1 MTTVGSTVNRDD
13 QSGNENA
20 LLAAVADPAWRKAVA
35 RASSQSGVLVSVL
48 DAGGEPLDAAHA
60 FSPAQ
65 RNLLRTLA
73 ESGVPD
79 AEVAGIGPACATRFV
94 CGAQPVVLFLSSEG
108 DLDRSMLAT
117 ICGLLQSILEV
128 IVQRH
133 AELSAHET
141 LIDEQKA
148 IIDHIGDGLMVL
160 GHGGIIRH
168 ANTVAGR
175 ILGIDPINA
184 IGEPLGKLIDF
195 EPIIGPIF
203 STGVGYID
211 RELIIDSPARHLHLL
226 DTAIP
231 ITNSCGRVVSVV
243 NTFREFKRI
252 RKIVG
257 KYAGNHARY
266 TFGHIIGQS
275 AGLLDAVASA
285 RKAARGAA
293 NLLLSGESGVG
304 KEVFA
309 QAIHNESE
317 RQGHPFIAINC
328 AALPHDL
335 IESELFGHAPGSFTG
350 ATREGRP
357 GKFESA
363 DGGTVFLDEIS
374 ELPLDVQAKLLRVLQ
389 EREVTRLGDT
399 RGIQI
404 DVRIICASNRD
415 LQAMVRDRTFREDLY
430 YRCNVIDIAIPPLR
444 RRTDDIPVL
453 ANFFVA
459 KYAALLRKNVYG
471 FTPSAMQ
478 KLTAY
483 AWPGNVRELE
493 NFVERMVNLTDDP
506 HIADVTALDRASQS
520 PEAVSAGVH
529 NTKGAGVMSL
539 AEAERLAIEEALRSC
554 DFNMTRCSTVLAVS
568 KPALYAKLKRHGI
581 RLRRTI

>member
-1 MTTVGSTVNRDD
+1 MDD
-13 QSGNENA
+13 RQSGVEATA
-20 LLAAVADPAWRKAVA
+20 LLAALSDPAWQKACDCA
-35 RASSQSGVLVSVL
+35 LSQSGITLSVL
-48 DAGGEPLDAAHA
+48 DAKGMPLDGGIALSSADKTLVRA
-60 FSPAQ
+60 F
-65 RNLLRTLA
+65 A
-73 ESGVPD
+73 EG
-79 AEVAGIGPACATRFV
+79 GINEATVISIGSACATLFV
-94 CGAQPVVLFLSSEG
+94 CGAQRIVLLASSAG
-108 DLDRSMLAT
+108 SLDRSMLAA
-117 ICGLLQSILEV
+117 ICSVLQSVLEV

-133 AELSAHET
+133 MELAVRET
-141 LIDEQKA
+141 LIEEQKA

-160 GHGGIIRH
+160 ARGGIVRH

-175 ILGIDPINA
+175 ILGIDPVKA
-184 IGEPLGKLIDF
+184 IGRPLDELIDF

-203 STGVGYID
+203 STGVGYVD

-231 ITNSCGRVVSVV
+231 ITNACGRVVSVV
-243 NTFREFKRI
+243 NTFREFTRI

-257 KYAGNHARY
+257 KYAGSHARY
-266 TFGHIIGQS
+266 TFENIVGKS
-275 AGLLDAVASA
+275 VGLLNVVASA
-285 RKAARGAA
+285 RKAARGSA

-309 QAIHNESE
+309 QAIHNDSE

-389 EREVTRLGDT
+389 EREVTRVGDT

-415 LQAMVRDRTFREDLY
+415 LQAMVREKAFREDLY

-444 RRTDDIPVL
+444 QRQDDIPIL
-453 ANFFVA
+453 AGFFVA
-459 KYAALLRKNVYG
+459 KYAALLRKNIYG
-471 FTPSAMQ
+471 FTPRAMQ
-478 KLTAY
+478 QMSGY

-493 NFVERMVNLTDDP
+493 NFVERMVNLSEDGTISDVTSLFRGMRTDDVVV
-506 HIADVTALDRASQS
+506 DGTR
-520 PEAVSAGVH
+520 EAEPPQVL
-529 NTKGAGVMSL
+529 SL
-539 AEAERLAIEEALRSC
+539 AEAERRAIEEALRSC
-554 DFNMTRCSTVLAVS
+554 AFNMTRCATVLAIS

-581 RLRRTI
+581 RLRRTLQ

>member
-1 MTTVGSTVNRDD
+1 MDLNSTRPSSAVYFDEPFETLPLPDIRRLQDGLWSTQWDYVRSMSTFYRAKFSHWIDRKMTLDSLEELPFTEKAELRVS
-13 QSGNENA
+13 QENDSPFGDY
-20 LLAAVADPAWRKAVA
+20 LAC
-35 RASSQSGVLVSVL
+35 GEVSVSRL
-48 DAGGEPLDAAHA
+48 HRTSGTTGRPLIFANSKSDA
-60 FSPAQ
+60 Q
-65 RNLLRTLA
+65 W
-73 ESGVPD
+73 
-79 AEVAGIGPACATRFV
+79 I
-94 CGAQPVVLFLSSEG
+94 
-108 DLDRSMLAT
+108 
-117 ICGLLQSILEV
+117 
-128 IVQRH
+128 
-133 AELSAHET
+133 
-141 LIDEQKA
+141 
-148 IIDHIGDGLMVL
+148 
-160 GHGGIIRH
+160 
-168 ANTVAGR
+168 
-175 ILGIDPINA
+175 GIDPVKA
-184 IGEPLGKLIDF
+184 IGRPLDELIDF

-203 STGVGYID
+203 STGVGYVD

-231 ITNSCGRVVSVV
+231 ITNACGRVVSVV

-257 KYAGNHARY
+257 KYAGSHARY
-266 TFGHIIGQS
+266 TFENIVGKS
-275 AGLLDAVASA
+275 TGLLNAVASA
-285 RKAARGAA
+285 RKAARGSA

-309 QAIHNESE
+309 QAIHNDSE

-374 ELPLDVQAKLLRVLQ
+374 ELPVDVQAKLLRVLQ

-415 LQAMVRDRTFREDLY
+415 LQAMVRAKAFREDLY

-444 RRTDDIPVL
+444 QRQDDIPVL
-453 ANFFVA
+453 ASFFVA
-459 KYAALLRKNVYG
+459 KYAALLRKNIYG
-471 FTPSAMQ
+471 FTPRAMQ
-478 KLTAY
+478 QMSGYT
-483 AWPGNVRELE
+483 WPGNVRELE
-493 NFVERMVNLTDDP
+493 NFVERMVNLSEDGT
-506 HIADVTALDRASQS
+506 ISDVGSLFRGMQTPDVVSDGVR
-520 PEAVSAGVH
+520 EAEPPQVV
-529 NTKGAGVMSL
+529 SL
-539 AEAERLAIEEALRSC
+539 AEAERRAIEEALRSC
-554 DFNMTRCSTVLAVS
+554 AFNMTRCATVLAVS

-581 RLRRTI
+581 RLRRTLQ

>member
-1 MTTVGSTVNRDD
+1 MDD
-13 QSGNENA
+13 RQSGVEATA
-20 LLAAVADPAWRKAVA
+20 LLAALADPAWQKA
-35 RASSQSGVLVSVL
+35 RARTLSQSGITLSVL
-48 DAGGEPLDAAHA
+48 DAKGMPLDGGIALSLADKNA
-60 FSPAQ
+60 VRA
-65 RNLLRTLA
+65 LA
-73 ESGVPD
+73 EGDITD
-79 AEVAGIGPACATRFV
+79 AKVATIGAACATLFV
-94 CGAQPVVLFLSSEG
+94 CGGQRIVLLASSAG
-108 DLDRSMLAT
+108 SLDRSTLAV
-117 ICGLLQSILEV
+117 ICGVLQSVLEV

-133 AELSAHET
+133 LELAVRET
-141 LIDEQKA
+141 LIEEQKA

-160 GHGGIIRH
+160 ARGGIVRH

-175 ILGIDPINA
+175 ILGIDPVKA
-184 IGEPLGKLIDF
+184 IGRPLDELIDF
-195 EPIIGPIF
+195 VPIIGPIF
-203 STGVGYID
+203 STGVGYVD

-231 ITNSCGRVVSVV
+231 ITNACGRVVSVV

-257 KYAGNHARY
+257 KYAGSHARY
-266 TFGHIIGQS
+266 TFENIVGQS
-275 AGLLDAVASA
+275 AGLLNAVASA
-285 RKAARGAA
+285 RKAARGSA

-309 QAIHNESE
+309 QAIHNDSE

-415 LQAMVRDRTFREDLY
+415 LQAMVRAKTFREDLY

-444 RRTDDIPVL
+444 QRQDDIPVL
-453 ANFFVA
+453 AGFFVA
-459 KYAALLRKNVYG
+459 KYAALLRKNIYG
-471 FTPSAMQ
+471 FTPRAMQ
-478 KLTAY
+478 QMSTY

-493 NFVERMVNLTDDP
+493 NFVERMVNLSEDGTISDVSSLFRGMQT
-506 HIADVTALDRASQS
+506 ADAVVESVR
-520 PEAVSAGVH
+520 EAEQPQVV
-529 NTKGAGVMSL
+529 SL
-539 AEAERLAIEEALRSC
+539 AEAERRAIEEALRSC
-554 DFNMTRCSTVLAVS
+554 AFNMTRCATVLAVS

-581 RLRRTI
+581 RLRRTLQ

>member
-1 MTTVGSTVNRDD
+1 MDD
-13 QSGNENA
+13 RQSGVEATA
-20 LLAAVADPAWRKAVA
+20 LLAALADPAWQKA
-35 RASSQSGVLVSVL
+35 RERTLSQSGITLSVL
-48 DAGGEPLDAAHA
+48 DAKGMPLDGGIAL
-60 FSPAQ
+60 SPADKNAV
-65 RNLLRTLA
+65 RAFA
-73 ESGVPD
+73 EGDINEAKAIS
-79 AEVAGIGPACATRFV
+79 IGAACATLFV
-94 CGAQPVVLFLSSEG
+94 CGGQRIVLFASSAG
-108 DLDRSMLAT
+108 SLDRAMSSA
-117 ICGLLQSILEV
+117 ICGVLQSVLEV

-133 AELSAHET
+133 MELAVRET
-141 LIDEQKA
+141 LIEEQKA

-160 GHGGIIRH
+160 ARGGIVRH

-175 ILGIDPINA
+175 ILGIDPVKA
-184 IGEPLGKLIDF
+184 IGRPLNELIDF

-203 STGVGYID
+203 STGVGYVD

-231 ITNSCGRVVSVV
+231 ITNACGRVVSVV

-257 KYAGNHARY
+257 KYAGSHARY
-266 TFGHIIGQS
+266 TFENIVGQS
-275 AGLLDAVASA
+275 SGLLNAVASA
-285 RKAARGAA
+285 RKAARGSA

-309 QAIHNESE
+309 QAIHNDSE

-404 DVRIICASNRD
+404 DVRIVCASNRD
-415 LQAMVRDRTFREDLY
+415 LQTMVREKAFREDLY

-444 RRTDDIPVL
+444 QRQDDIPVL
-453 ANFFVA
+453 VSFFVA
-459 KYAALLRKNVYG
+459 KYAALLRKNIYG
-471 FTPSAMQ
+471 FTPRALQQMA
-478 KLTAY
+478 AY

-493 NFVERMVNLTDDP
+493 NFVERMVNLSEDGT
-506 HIADVTALDRASQS
+506 ISDVSSLFRGMQTA
-520 PEAVSAGVH
+520 EAMSESVGDTAPPQV
-529 NTKGAGVMSL
+529 VSL
-539 AEAERLAIEEALRSC
+539 AEAERRAIEEALRSC
-554 DFNMTRCSTVLAVS
+554 AFNMTRCATVLAVS

-581 RLRRTI
+581 RLRRTLQ

>member
-1 MTTVGSTVNRDD
+1 MDD
-13 QSGNENA
+13 RQSGVEATA
-20 LLAAVADPAWRKAVA
+20 LLAALADPAWQTASD
-35 RASSQSGVLVSVL
+35 RALSQSGITLSVL
-48 DAGGEPLDAAHA
+48 DAKGKPLDGGIALSSADKNAVRA
-60 FSPAQ
+60 FAQ
-65 RNLLRTLA
+65 
-73 ESGVPD
+73 E
-79 AEVAGIGPACATRFV
+79 GINEAKVISLGTACATMFE
-94 CGAQPVVLFLSSEG
+94 CGGQRIFLTASIAAGS
-108 DLDRSMLAT
+108 LDRAMLAA
-117 ICGLLQSILEV
+117 ICGVLQSVLEV

-133 AELSAHET
+133 MELAVRET
-141 LIDEQKA
+141 LIEEQKA

-160 GHGGIIRH
+160 ARGGIVRH

-175 ILGIDPINA
+175 ILGIDPVKA
-184 IGEPLGKLIDF
+184 IGRPLNELIDF

-203 STGVGYID
+203 STGVGYVD

-231 ITNSCGRVVSVV
+231 ITNACGRVVSVV

-257 KYAGNHARY
+257 KYAGSHARY
-266 TFGHIIGQS
+266 TFENIVGQS
-275 AGLLDAVASA
+275 AGLLNAVASA
-285 RKAARGAA
+285 RKAARGSA

-309 QAIHNESE
+309 QAIHNDSE

-415 LQAMVRDRTFREDLY
+415 LQAMVRAKTFREDLY

-444 RRTDDIPVL
+444 RRQDDIPVL
-453 ANFFVA
+453 AGFFVA
-459 KYAALLRKNVYG
+459 KYAALLRKNIYG
-471 FTPSAMQ
+471 FTPRALQQMS
-478 KLTAY
+478 AY

-493 NFVERMVNLTDDP
+493 NFVERLVNLSEDGT
-506 HIADVTALDRASQS
+506 ISDVSSLFRGTQTAEVVAENVGDTEPPQ
-520 PEAVSAGVH
+520 VV
-529 NTKGAGVMSL
+529 SL
-539 AEAERLAIEEALRSC
+539 AEAERRAIEEALRSC
-554 DFNMTRCSTVLAVS
+554 AFNMTRCATVLAVS

-581 RLRRTI
+581 RLRRTLQ

>member
-1 MTTVGSTVNRDD
+1 MNREDR
-13 QSGNENA
+13 QPGVEANA
-20 LLAAVADPAWRKAVA
+20 LLAALADPAWHRA
-35 RASSQSGVLVSVL
+35 RDRAARQAGIVFRVL
-48 DAGGEPLDAAHA
+48 DAAGLPLDGEAAP
-60 FSPAQ
+60 SLTDQ
-65 RNLLRTLA
+65 RAVRSL
-73 ESGVPD
+73 PQDD
-79 AEVAGIGPACATRFV
+79 AAMHDTGTACAMPFLCGTRRI
-94 CGAQPVVLFLSSEG
+94 VLFVPHTGAPDQSA
-108 DLDRSMLAT
+108 LDT
-117 ICGLLQSILEV
+117 ICGVLQDMLHV

-133 AELSAHET
+133 LELAVHET
-141 LIDEQKA
+141 LIEEQKA

-160 GHGGIIRH
+160 AHGGIVRH

-175 ILGIDPINA
+175 ILGIDPVKA
-184 IGEPLGKLIDF
+184 IGRPLEELIDF
-195 EPIIGPIF
+195 APIIGPIF
-203 STGVGYID
+203 TTGVGYVD

-231 ITNSCGRVVSVV
+231 ITNACGRVVSVV

-266 TFGHIIGQS
+266 TFENIVGKS
-275 AGLLDAVASA
+275 TGLLDAVASA
-285 RKAARGAA
+285 RKAAKGAA

-309 QAIHNESE
+309 QAIHNDSE
-317 RQGHPFIAINC
+317 RHAHPFIAINC

-415 LQAMVRDRTFREDLY
+415 LQDMVRAKVFREDLY

-444 RRTDDIPVL
+444 QRPDDIPVL
-453 ANFFVA
+453 ASFFVA
-459 KYAALLRKNVYG
+459 KYAALLRKDIYG
-471 FTPSAMQ
+471 FTPRAVQQMG
-478 KLTAY
+478 TY
-483 AWPGNVRELE
+483 PWPGNVRELE
-493 NFVERMVNLTDDP
+493 NFVERMVNLSEDSHMDD
-506 HIADVTALDRASQS
+506 
-520 PEAVSAGVH
+520 VSALFSGPR
-529 NTKGAGVMSL
+529 TMPAAGEGAGNALPVVSL
-539 AEAERLAIEEALRSC
+539 AEAERRAIEDALRACS
-554 DFNMTRCSTVLAVS
+554 FNMTRCAAVLGVS

-581 RLRRTI
+581 RLQRGML

>member
-1 MTTVGSTVNRDD
+1 MDD
-13 QSGNENA
+13 RQSGVEATA
-20 LLAAVADPAWRKAVA
+20 LLAALADPAWQKARD
-35 RASSQSGVLVSVL
+35 RALSQSGITLSVL
-48 DAGGEPLDAAHA
+48 DAKGMPHDGGI
-60 FSPAQ
+60 
-65 RNLLRTLA
+65 TLSLA
-73 ESGVPD
+73 DKKAVHTFADGEIDEAKLVS
-79 AEVAGIGPACATRFV
+79 IGAACATLFV
-94 CGAQPVVLFLSSEG
+94 CGGQRIVLLASNAGS
-108 DLDRSMLAT
+108 LDRSTLAA
-117 ICGLLQSILEV
+117 ICSVLQSVLEV

-133 AELSAHET
+133 LELAVRET
-141 LIDEQKA
+141 LIEEQKA

-160 GHGGIIRH
+160 ARGGIVRH

-175 ILGIDPINA
+175 ILGIDPVKA
-184 IGEPLGKLIDF
+184 IGRPLSELIDF

-203 STGVGYID
+203 STGVGYVD

-231 ITNSCGRVVSVV
+231 ITNACGRVVSVV

-266 TFGHIIGQS
+266 TFENIVGKS
-275 AGLLDAVASA
+275 AGLLDVVASA
-285 RKAARGAA
+285 RKAARGSA

-309 QAIHNESE
+309 QAIHNDSE

-415 LQAMVRDRTFREDLY
+415 LQAMVRAKAFREDLY

-444 RRTDDIPVL
+444 QRPDDIPVL
-453 ANFFVA
+453 ASFFIA
-459 KYAALLRKNVYG
+459 KYAALLRKNIYG
-471 FTPSAMQ
+471 FSPRAMQ
-478 KLTAY
+478 QMCSY

-493 NFVERMVNLTDDP
+493 NFVERMVNLSEDGTISDVSSLFRGM
-506 HIADVTALDRASQS
+506 HAADVVIDGVR
-520 PEAVSAGVH
+520 EAEPPHVV
-529 NTKGAGVMSL
+529 SL
-539 AEAERLAIEEALRSC
+539 AEAERRAIEEALRSC
-554 DFNMTRCSTVLAVS
+554 AFNMTRCATVLAVS

-581 RLRRTI
+581 RLRRTLQ

>member
-1 MTTVGSTVNRDD
+1 MDD
-13 QSGNENA
+13 RQSGVEATA
-20 LLAAVADPAWRKAVA
+20 LLAALSDPAWQKACDCA
-35 RASSQSGVLVSVL
+35 LSQSGITLSVL
-48 DAGGEPLDAAHA
+48 DAKGMPLDGGIALSSADKTLVRA
-60 FSPAQ
+60 F
-65 RNLLRTLA
+65 A
-73 ESGVPD
+73 EG
-79 AEVAGIGPACATRFV
+79 GINEATVISIGSACATLFV
-94 CGAQPVVLFLSSEG
+94 CGAQRIVLLASSAG
-108 DLDRSMLAT
+108 SLDRSMLAA
-117 ICGLLQSILEV
+117 ICSVLQSVLEV

-133 AELSAHET
+133 MELAVRET
-141 LIDEQKA
+141 LIEEQKA

-160 GHGGIIRH
+160 ARGGIVRH

-175 ILGIDPINA
+175 ILGIDPVKA
-184 IGEPLGKLIDF
+184 IGRPLDELIDF

-203 STGVGYID
+203 STGVGYVD

-231 ITNSCGRVVSVV
+231 ITNACGRVVSVV
-243 NTFREFKRI
+243 NTFREFTRI

-257 KYAGNHARY
+257 KYAGSHARY
-266 TFGHIIGQS
+266 TFENIVGKS
-275 AGLLDAVASA
+275 VGLLNVVASA
-285 RKAARGAA
+285 RKAARGSA

-309 QAIHNESE
+309 QAIHNDSE

-389 EREVTRLGDT
+389 EREVTRVGDT

-415 LQAMVRDRTFREDLY
+415 LQAMVRAKAFREDLY

-444 RRTDDIPVL
+444 QRQDDIPVL
-453 ANFFVA
+453 ASFFVA
-459 KYAALLRKNVYG
+459 KYAALLRKNIYG
-471 FTPSAMQ
+471 FTPRAMQ
-478 KLTAY
+478 QMSGYT
-483 AWPGNVRELE
+483 WPGNVRELE
-493 NFVERMVNLTDDP
+493 NFVERMVNLSEDGT
-506 HIADVTALDRASQS
+506 ISDVGSLFRGMQTPDVVSDGVR
-520 PEAVSAGVH
+520 EAEPPQVV
-529 NTKGAGVMSL
+529 SL
-539 AEAERLAIEEALRSC
+539 AEAERRAIEEALRSC
-554 DFNMTRCSTVLAVS
+554 AFNMTRCATVLAVS

-581 RLRRTI
+581 RLRRTLQ

>member
-1 MTTVGSTVNRDD
+1 MDD
-13 QSGNENA
+13 RQSGVEATA
-20 LLAAVADPAWRKAVA
+20 LLAALADPAWQKA
-35 RASSQSGVLVSVL
+35 RERTLSQSGITLSVL
-48 DAGGEPLDAAHA
+48 DAKGMPLDGGIALSLVDKNAVRA
-60 FSPAQ
+60 F
-65 RNLLRTLA
+65 A
-73 ESGVPD
+73 EAD
-79 AEVAGIGPACATRFV
+79 INEVKAIGIGAACAT
-94 CGAQPVVLFLSSEG
+94 LFLCGGQRIVLLASSAG
-108 DLDRSMLAT
+108 SLDRAMLAA
-117 ICGLLQSILEV
+117 ICGVLQSVLEV

-133 AELSAHET
+133 MELAVRET
-141 LIDEQKA
+141 LIEEQKA

-160 GHGGIIRH
+160 ARGGIVRH

-175 ILGIDPINA
+175 ILGIDPVKA
-184 IGEPLGKLIDF
+184 IGRPLDELIDF

-203 STGVGYID
+203 STGVGYVD

-231 ITNSCGRVVSVV
+231 ITNACGRVVSVV

-257 KYAGNHARY
+257 KYAGSHARY
-266 TFGHIIGQS
+266 TFENIVGQS
-275 AGLLDAVASA
+275 AGLLNAVASA
-285 RKAARGAA
+285 RKAARGSA

-309 QAIHNESE
+309 QAIHNDSE

-404 DVRIICASNRD
+404 DVRIVCASNRD
-415 LQAMVRDRTFREDLY
+415 LQAMVRAKAFREDLY
-430 YRCNVIDIAIPPLR
+430 YRCNVIDITIPPLR
-444 RRTDDIPVL
+444 QRQDDIPVL
-453 ANFFVA
+453 ASFFVA
-459 KYAALLRKNVYG
+459 KYAALLRKNIYG
-471 FTPSAMQ
+471 FTPRALQQMS
-478 KLTAY
+478 AY

-493 NFVERMVNLTDDP
+493 NFVERMVNLSEDGA
-506 HIADVTALDRASQS
+506 IGDVSSLFRGMQTA
-520 PEAVSAGVH
+520 EAVVENVGDIEPPQV
-529 NTKGAGVMSL
+529 VSL
-539 AEAERLAIEEALRSC
+539 AEAERRAIEEALRSC
-554 DFNMTRCSTVLAVS
+554 AFNMTRCAAVLAVS

-581 RLRRTI
+581 RLRRTLQ